1 MRARSVSLTAAAVGS
16 AVMGAAAVLAPLGV
30 TGEAAAEPSTTCTMT
45 YLNPNVSPLPLQA
58 TTVLRANADGGG
70 KMTITL
76 KTDAVSIIGYHQDVS
91 FTWANLD
98 TGKNGGEQTSKRVVG
113 PNNTLEFPGVKT
125 GVGRITFVASASN
138 TSSLDPTH
146 LTSGQCTAEQK
157 AF

>member
-1 MRARSVSLTAAAVGS
+1 MTLTAAVAVG
-16 AVMGAAAVLAPLGV
+16 AATVVAPLGV
-30 TGEAAAEPSTTCTMT
+30 AGEATAEPSTTCTMT

-58 TTVLRANADGGG
+58 NTVLRANADGDG

-76 KTDAVSIIGYHQDVS
+76 KTDAVSVLGYKQDVS

-98 TGKNGGEQTSKRVVG
+98 TGKNGGEQSSKRVVG
-113 PNNTLEFPGVKT
+113 PDNTLEFPGVKT

-138 TSSLDPTH
+138 TSSLNPKH
-146 LTSGQCTAEQK
+146 LTSGQCSAEQK